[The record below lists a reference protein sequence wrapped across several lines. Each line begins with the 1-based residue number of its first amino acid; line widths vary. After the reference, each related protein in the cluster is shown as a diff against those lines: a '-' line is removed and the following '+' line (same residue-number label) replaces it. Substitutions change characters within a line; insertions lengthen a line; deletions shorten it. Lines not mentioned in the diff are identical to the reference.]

1 MIQGR
6 MNTP

>member
-1 MIQGR
+1 MHGR

>member
-6 MNTP
+6 MTNI